1 MDRFM
6 FGIDSLYIHY
16 LLSYNKALKQKN
28 YLLKTKQNLDELS
41 SWNKILS
48 EMSEKVVGTRMK
60 FVEKL
65 NTEIKNKFNRDLT
78 VHYRSS
84 FTSNQTPSPSPTL
97 PLPSTPAVWKNT
109 GISQHNF
116 FMQLEKLKQSEM
128 MQKRSLR
135 GVHLDHFDIRLNRKD
150 LRFYSS
156 GEKKINLLMLYIA
169 FIEYFKRL
177 KNEYPVF
184 LVDDYDTAIDEQNIE
199 FLIENYPDLQVIAT
213 SVKKND
219 RFDRL
224 IELRKEI

>member
-1 MDRFM
+1 MMDRFM

-60 FVEKL
+60 FIETL
-65 NTEIKNKFNRDLT
+65 NTEIKNKFNRDLAIN
-78 VHYRSS
+78 YRSS
-84 FTSNQTPSPSPTL
+84 FAPISNTPYS
-97 PLPSTPAVWKNT
+97 AD
-109 GISQHNF
+109 ISQQF
-116 FMQLEKLKQSEM
+116 FFTQLEKLKQSEII
-128 MQKRSLR
+128 QKRSLR

-150 LRFYSS
+150 LKFYSS

-169 FIEYFKRL
+169 FIQFFKRL

-184 LVDDYDTAIDEQNIE
+184 LVDDFDTAIDERNID